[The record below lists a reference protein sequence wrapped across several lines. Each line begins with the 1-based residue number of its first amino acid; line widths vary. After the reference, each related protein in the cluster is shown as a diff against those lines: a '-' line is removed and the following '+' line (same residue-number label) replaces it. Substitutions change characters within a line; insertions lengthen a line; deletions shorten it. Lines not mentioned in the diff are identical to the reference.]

1 MFAAAVSAANGLT
14 ISLGSFG
21 DASTLLY
28 TWLSI
33 LSLLGAGIAWWSK
46 RNRRNIERALHELQ
60 GEVATLKRKN
70 LRVLVYARK
79 LYDVM
84 KTQGLTPPD
93 PPDEFFE

>member
-1 MFAAAVSAANGLT
+1 MFAAAITGITLN
-14 ISLGSFG
+14 LGSFN

-33 LSLLGAGIAWWSK
+33 ISLTGAGVAWISK
-46 RNRRNIERALHELQ
+46 RNRRRIEQALHALQ
-60 GEVATLKRKN
+60 GEVAILKRKH